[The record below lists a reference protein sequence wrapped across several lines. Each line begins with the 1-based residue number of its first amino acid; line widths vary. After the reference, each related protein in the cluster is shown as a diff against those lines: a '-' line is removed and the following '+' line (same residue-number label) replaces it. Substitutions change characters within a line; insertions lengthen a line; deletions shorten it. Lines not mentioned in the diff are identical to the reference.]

1 MLPQT
6 ERQAQNFPRLVA
18 VADLERTEHELE
30 HELSLRPFCQ

>member
-18 VADLERTEHELE
+18 VADLERTEHEL
-30 HELSLRPFCQ
+30 SLRPFCQ